1 MCTACILAI
10 SAPRMGWSDYILCI
24 YIYIYIYIYTQNI
37 WIPVMGEMLQAEI
50 EPAYTVD
57 KCTADKNPVSALISE
72 HIARHI
78 KQWSSGK
85 FRKMLFHCLK
95 QDINNSCRIKAMGN
109 RCNLE
114 DGKEM
119 QIPCLLHFEGK
130 KVYIDIVIANP
141 VIYLYM
147 HFYIQFNG

>member
-1 MCTACILAI
+1 MCTACT
-10 SAPRMGWSDYILCI
+10 DY
-24 YIYIYIYIYTQNI
+24 I

-95 QDINNSCRIKAMGN
+95 QDINNSCRIEAMGN
-109 RCNLE
+109 HCNLE
-114 DGKEM
+114 DGKGM
-119 QIPCLLHFEGK
+119 QIPCLLHFESK
-130 KVYIDIVIANP
+130 KVYIDVFIANP

-147 HFYIQFNG
+147 HFCIQFNG

>member
-1 MCTACILAI
+1 MCTACT
-10 SAPRMGWSDYILCI
+10 DY
-24 YIYIYIYIYTQNI
+24 I

-114 DGKEM
+114 DGKGM
-119 QIPCLLHFEGK
+119 QIPCLLHFESK
-130 KVYIDIVIANP
+130 KVYIDVFIANP

-147 HFYIQFNG
+147 HFCIQFNG

>member
-10 SAPRMGWSDYILCI
+10 SAPRMGLSDYILC
-24 YIYIYIYIYTQNI
+24 IYIYTQNI

-114 DGKEM
+114 DGKGM

>member
-1 MCTACILAI
+1 MCTACT
-10 SAPRMGWSDYILCI
+10 DY
-24 YIYIYIYIYTQNI
+24 I

-114 DGKEM
+114 DGKGM

>member
-1 MCTACILAI
+1 
-10 SAPRMGWSDYILCI
+10 
-24 YIYIYIYIYTQNI
+24 
-37 WIPVMGEMLQAEI
+37 MGEMLQAEI
-50 EPAYTVD
+50 EPAYSVD

-114 DGKEM
+114 DGK
-119 QIPCLLHFEGK
+119 
-130 KVYIDIVIANP
+130 
-141 VIYLYM
+141 
-147 HFYIQFNG
+147 

>member
-1 MCTACILAI
+1 MCTACT
-10 SAPRMGWSDYILCI
+10 DY
-24 YIYIYIYIYTQNI
+24 I

-109 RCNLE
+109 HCNLE
-114 DGKEM
+114 DGKGM
-119 QIPCLLHFEGK
+119 QIPCLLHFESK
-130 KVYIDIVIANP
+130 KVYIDVFIANP

-147 HFYIQFNG
+147 HFCIQFNG